1 MDFLHCRYCSR
12 CSACGVELSRAVLG
26 NVTVVAAMGRCSNE
40 HLVLASSAVLM
51 LVLLAV
57 AARRCTDVG
66 ALTVVSSVEAF
77 KFQRFQSE
85 DDRTRT
91 CTSFCSI
98 DTVDVSERT
107 HV

>member
-1 MDFLHCRYCSR
+1 M
-12 CSACGVELSRAVLG
+12 ELSRAVLG

-66 ALTVVSSVEAF
+66 ALIVVSSVVCGGF
-77 KFQRFQSE
+77 
-85 DDRTRT
+85 
-91 CTSFCSI
+91 
-98 DTVDVSERT
+98 
-107 HV
+107 

>member
-1 MDFLHCRYCSR
+1 M
-12 CSACGVELSRAVLG
+12 ELSRAVLG

-66 ALTVVSSVEAF
+66 ALIVVSSVDDQKRRF
-77 KFQRFQSE
+77 KGFYISKVCICFL
-85 DDRTRT
+85 
-91 CTSFCSI
+91 
-98 DTVDVSERT
+98 VSEFFAR
-107 HV
+107 